1 MLRAHERAEGRLR
14 EMRSARLASDGAIEL
29 PDGTRLVA
37 RTRFPTDASRAGRWR
52 TALSEHD
59 VARFERHAAGALLEL
74 GYEPSYAVA
83 SGRRRAANPARASDK
98 SGPMRI
104 VIGAEWLAQPGGT
117 ETYVATVATELERLG
132 HEVTVLAGKLGP
144 MAEWMEAG
152 GIRLARS
159 AEDLPEECDAGL
171 AQDSTMTAV
180 LAQRYP
186 EARLVYVSHSDRF
199 DHQTPVLIPGV
210 VDAVLALSDRLAAR
224 VRALAID
231 VPIIRLRQPID
242 THRFARTRPLPER
255 PRRAL
260 ILSNYLDGPQY
271 EAVVSGLRSLGVE
284 VDRVGVPGRPELDP
298 RGPMEEADIVI
309 AKARAALEGMCCGR
323 AVYVHD
329 QFGGDGWVTRDNY
342 PALEADSFA
351 GQALPGRPATTDEL
365 AADLASYDPDM
376 GRVNNEI
383 IRRFHSAHHHATELV
398 SVLRGPHLGAAD
410 GASALAEV
418 SRLTRANWRAEH
430 RRVAMD
436 GEAAN
441 LRERAVS
448 AEHERDLWRERA
460 SGAEERLAEAEFLL
474 QTRRAG
480 VGFAL
485 GRTFDRMRGRR

>member
-1 MLRAHERAEGRLR
+1 
-14 EMRSARLASDGAIEL
+14 
-29 PDGTRLVA
+29 
-37 RTRFPTDASRAGRWR
+37 
-52 TALSEHD
+52 
-59 VARFERHAAGALLEL
+59 
-74 GYEPSYAVA
+74 
-83 SGRRRAANPARASDK
+83 
-98 SGPMRI
+98 
-104 VIGAEWLAQPGGT
+104 
-117 ETYVATVATELERLG
+117 
-132 HEVTVLAGKLGP
+132 
-144 MAEWMEAG
+144 
-152 GIRLARS
+152 
-159 AEDLPEECDAGL
+159 
-171 AQDSTMTAV
+171 
-180 LAQRYP
+180 
-186 EARLVYVSHSDRF
+186 
-199 DHQTPVLIPGV
+199 
-210 VDAVLALSDRLAAR
+210 
-224 VRALAID
+224 
-231 VPIIRLRQPID
+231 
-242 THRFARTRPLPER
+242 
-255 PRRAL
+255 
-260 ILSNYLDGPQY
+260 
-271 EAVVSGLRSLGVE
+271 
-284 VDRVGVPGRPELDP
+284 
-298 RGPMEEADIVI
+298 
-309 AKARAALEGMCCGR
+309 LEGMCCGR